1 MKLLGFA
8 LAMAIAAHAALVQDV
23 RSATAARNWPL
34 AEKLVADFQRQNG
47 WTPEAILAQSWI
59 ARGAQAAAEWDRAQ
73 QAAAKTRSLV
83 IAALK
88 HRKLDDEPQLPL
100 ALGASIEV
108 QALSLAGQNQRTEA
122 VALLQTEIKT
132 WYATSIRARLQK
144 NLNLLTL
151 EGKPAPALETKQ
163 FIGPAGPAP
172 TAPGLARSGLAS
184 LKGKPV
190 ILFFWAHWCGDCKSM
205 AGTLAALQAE
215 YKDAGFTIVAPTQRY
230 GYVAKRAP
238 ADPETERAYIGQV
251 AREFYGQVEWT
262 IPISA
267 ESFASYGS
275 STTPT
280 IVLVDRA
287 GVVRM
292 YHPGQMTREEIEP
305 HIKALVASRPTDR
318 R

>member
-190 ILFFWAHWCGDCKSM
+190 ILFFWAHWCGDCKQQ
-205 AGTLAALQAE
+205 GPILARLQQEHKAS
-215 YKDAGFTIVAPTQRY
+215 GLVLVGPTQKY
-230 GYVAKRAP
+230 GYIAGGVDAP
-238 ADPETERAYIGQV
+238 PAEELAYIERIRTQ
-251 AREFYGQVEWT
+251 FYGSLDMSVPVSEENFKSW
-262 IPISA
+262 
-267 ESFASYGS
+267 GC

-280 IVLVDRA
+280 LALIDRA
-287 GVVRM
+287 GIVRL
-292 YHPGQMTREEIEP
+292 YHPGRMTYEELAP
-305 HIKALVASRPTDR
+305 KVAAIVEN
-318 R
+318 